1 MDKNEAIKVFPNEL
15 GYVILEPVSI
25 VKKDGLYIPENHG
38 RKAALVGKV
47 ISNGEF
53 EGKYVL
59 YHYAKREE
67 YVFNGKKLF
76 MLRLSSLL
84 GIIEIPEGYDI
95 VDEIRPD
102 VNAEQFSSD
111 FNANGVPLVED
122 YTRKK
127 IWTFD
132 GH

>member
-1 MDKNEAIKVFPNEL
+1 MT
-15 GYVILEPVSI
+15 I
-25 VKKDGLYIPENHG
+25 VKKSGIYVPENYG

-47 ISNGEF
+47 VSDGEF
-53 EGKYVL
+53 KDEYVL

-67 YVFNGKKLF
+67 YVFNGETLYL
-76 MLRLSSLL
+76 LRLASVL
-84 GIIEIPEGYDI
+84 GTVKIPDGYDA

-102 VNAEQFSSD
+102 VDAEQFSSD

-127 IWTFD
+127 IWTFN
-132 GH
+132 